1 MKKSSIPPWWSVLQ
15 KLSSI
20 YFRCVELYKEV
31 GRLIANYRKEKGIS
45 QEKLAALSDLHE
57 DYIGKIERGE
67 RKATLETILKLLNVL
82 KINYSEFFAR
92 LKYP

>member
-1 MKKSSIPPWWSVLQ
+1 MLQ
-15 KLSSI
+15 DLTTL

-31 GRLIANYRKEKGIS
+31 GSLIAKFRKEQGLS

-67 RKATLETILKLLNVL
+67 RKPRLETIIKILRAMDVSLSRYFKDLEVL
-82 KINYSEFFAR
+82 VQQWFSWIY
-92 LKYP
+92 

>member
-1 MKKSSIPPWWSVLQ
+1 MSGILF
-15 KLSSI
+15 LL
-20 YFRCVELYKEV
+20 YFRFVELYKEV

-67 RKATLETILKLLNVL
+67 RKPTLETIIVILIALKV
-82 KINYSEFFAR
+82 KFGEFFSK
-92 LKYP
+92 LEQT